1 MPSDI
6 VHIDAERL
14 DVEREV
20 SVQHVVVVDLDNLRE
35 IAVLC
40 EAKLVAVHFL
50 PGFRM
55 GHLRCDL

>member
-6 VHIDAERL
+6 VRIDAERL

>member
-1 MPSDI
+1 VPSDI
-6 VHIDAERL
+6 VRIDAESL